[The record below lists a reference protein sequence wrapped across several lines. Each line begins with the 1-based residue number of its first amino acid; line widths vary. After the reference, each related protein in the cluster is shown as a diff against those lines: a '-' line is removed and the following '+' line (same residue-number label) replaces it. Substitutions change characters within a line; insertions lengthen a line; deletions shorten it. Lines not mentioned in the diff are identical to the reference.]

1 MNLYYLSCYSDLD
14 YTTAKSNIESWI
26 LQSWVRVT
34 TRGVKGTPS
43 ARRDHAA
50 ILLGTEQN
58 PNLFVTGGIDRNWHA
73 LGDAWILNLKKE
85 AGKVIQGYWL
95 KVMKVSCLHKNTLMV
110 NVTRHYIQGLSGD
123 YFCIFSLYCSCPF
136 DQINMLVICVT
147 VLTPGLEFVVSVIT
161 FCR

>member
-1 MNLYYLSCYSDLD
+1 M
-14 YTTAKSNIESWI
+14 
-26 LQSWVRVT
+26 RVT
-34 TRGVKGTPS
+34 TSGEKGTPS

-58 PNLFVTGGIDRNWHA
+58 PKLFVTGGIDRNWHA

-95 KVMKVSCLHKNTLMV
+95 KVMNVSYLHKMG

-123 YFCIFSLYCSCPF
+123 YFCIFSLYCPF
-136 DQINMLVICVT
+136 DQINVCFTACNLCHCSNPWFRVY
-147 VLTPGLEFVVSVIT
+147 G
-161 FCR
+161 